1 MKIGDL
7 VRHKVHGEIGVVTVV
22 NDGSV
27 SKEELKIKHNLTPW
41 DIGDIGSARVT
52 FFHSPSND
60 KVYWDDIH
68 WHYVGELEVIA

>member
-27 SKEELKIKHNLTPW
+27 SREELEAKHNLTPW
-41 DIGDIGSARVT
+41 DVGDIGSARVT
-52 FFHSPSND
+52 FLHSPS
-60 KVYWDDIH
+60 KRVRDDTH
-68 WHYVGELEVIA
+68 WYYVGDLEVINEQ

>member
-27 SKEELKIKHNLTPW
+27 SKEELETKHNLKPW
-41 DIGDIGSARVT
+41 DVGDIGSAKVT
-52 FFHSPSND
+52 FLHSPSKGID
-60 KVYWDDIH
+60 WGDIH
-68 WHYVGELEVIA
+68 WHYVAELEVIA